1 LTNSQAL
8 VEVPV
13 ADEVIMA
20 CTAPVAN
27 ICGTSGTWITVG
39 LAPRSSARRAVMG
52 L

>member
-1 LTNSQAL
+1 M
-8 VEVPV
+8 
-13 ADEVIMA
+13 ADEVIIA

-39 LAPRSSARRAVMG
+39 LAPSSSARRAVSG